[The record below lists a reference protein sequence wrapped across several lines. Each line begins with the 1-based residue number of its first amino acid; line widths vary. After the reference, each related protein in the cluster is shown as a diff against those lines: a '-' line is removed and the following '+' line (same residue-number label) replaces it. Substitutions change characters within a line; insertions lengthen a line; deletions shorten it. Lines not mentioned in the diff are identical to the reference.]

1 MTQPVTYAILAVAI
15 AFEVAGTTLLA
26 QSAQFTR
33 VLPTTGMAICYGIAF
48 YCLSLLTGALPV
60 GIIYALWSGLGIV
73 FIAAI
78 NFVIFRQ
85 SLDLWAMVGLGLI
98 ILGVVVINT
107 LSKSVA
113 H

>member
-1 MTQPVTYAILAVAI
+1 MTQALTYSILAIAI

-33 VLPTTGMAICYGIAF
+33 PLPTLGMAVCYGIAF

-60 GIIYALWSGLGIV
+60 GVIYALWSGLGIV
-73 FIAAI
+73 FIAAV
-78 NFVIFRQ
+78 NFVLFRQ
-85 SLDLWAMVGLGLI
+85 TLDLWAMVGLGLI
-98 ILGVVVINT
+98 IAGVVVINT
-107 LSKSVA
+107 LSKTVS

>member
-33 VLPTTGMAICYGIAF
+33 VLPTAGMAICYGIAF

>member
-1 MTQPVTYAILAVAI
+1 MTQSITYAILAVAI

-33 VLPTTGMAICYGIAF
+33 PMPTLGMAVCYAIAF

-60 GIIYALWSGLGIV
+60 GIIYALWSGLGII
-73 FIAAI
+73 FIAAV

-85 SLDLWAMVGLGLI
+85 TLDAWALVGLGLI
-98 ILGVVVINT
+98 IAGVLVINT
-107 LSKSVA
+107 LSKSVS